1 MEQVQSFITGNDRKI
16 VYYMCFVVLVI
27 NIGSTML
34 PSINERTSAKKMK
47 TFTNWVQIESSD
59 VVFMQKKTKAFYLFV

>member
-1 MEQVQSFITGNDRKI
+1 
-16 VYYMCFVVLVI
+16 MCFVVLVI
-27 NIGSTML
+27 NLGSTML
-34 PSINERTSAKKMK
+34 PSINERASAKKMK

>member
-1 MEQVQSFITGNDRKI
+1 MERIAQPEDGASSELHHWK

-34 PSINERTSAKKMK
+34 PSINERASAKKMK
-47 TFTNWVQIESSD
+47 TFTN
-59 VVFMQKKTKAFYLFV
+59 